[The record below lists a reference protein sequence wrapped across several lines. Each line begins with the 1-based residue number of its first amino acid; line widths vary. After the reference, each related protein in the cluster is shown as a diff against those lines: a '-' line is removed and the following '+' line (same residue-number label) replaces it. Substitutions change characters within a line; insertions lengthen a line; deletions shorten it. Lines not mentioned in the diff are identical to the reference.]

1 MRRRVVVTGRGVLA
15 PNGNSIETFWEA
27 LINGRSGI
35 GPLTR
40 IDSDDPKQ
48 AAGEVKGFD
57 PLLCLSPKEVRRTD
71 RTVQFAVEV
80 ATQAINES
88 GLDMDSIEPGR
99 TCVIFGTAMGG
110 IATLEREHAVL
121 LEKGPERVSP
131 FLIPMSLADMS
142 AGMISIKHG
151 IRGANHA
158 TVSACASGSQ
168 AIGEAMRKIQH
179 GEVDVVVAGGSEAAI
194 TPLCLAGFKRARV
207 LARPDGE
214 PGAACRPFDADRS
227 GFVLGEG
234 AGAVVLEEYE
244 HAKRRGAEI
253 FSELLG
259 YGLAS
264 DAYHMTDMHPAGEG
278 SARAVRSALEDAG
291 LTAAAV
297 SYVNAHGTSTP
308 MGDAVESMALHEA
321 LGSHAHDV
329 AVSSTKS
336 MTGHLLGAAGA
347 VELLACIEAI
357 RSGWIPPTINYH
369 TPDPRCDLDY
379 VPNEARQTTVR
390 IALSNSFGFGGHNVV
405 LIVGP
410 AP

>member
-88 GLDMDSIEPGR
+88 GLDIDSIEPGR

-179 GEVDVVVAGGSEAAI
+179 GDVDVVVAGGGEAAI

-291 LTAAAV
+291 LPAAAV

>member
-1 MRRRVVVTGRGVLA
+1 M
-15 PNGNSIETFWEA
+15 
-27 LINGRSGI
+27 
-35 GPLTR
+35 
-40 IDSDDPKQ
+40 
-48 AAGEVKGFD
+48 
-57 PLLCLSPKEVRRTD
+57 
-71 RTVQFAVEV
+71 QFAVEV
-80 ATQAINES
+80 ATQAINDS
-88 GLDMDSIEPGR
+88 GLDIDSIEPGR

-179 GEVDVVVAGGSEAAI
+179 GDVDVVVAGGSEAAI

-214 PGAACRPFDADRS
+214 PAAACRPFDADRS

-291 LTAAAV
+291 LPAAAV

>member
-80 ATQAINES
+80 ATQAINDS
-88 GLDMDSIEPGR
+88 GLDIDSIEPGR

-179 GEVDVVVAGGSEAAI
+179 GDVDVVVAGGSEAAI

-214 PGAACRPFDADRS
+214 PAAACRPFDADRS

-291 LTAAAV
+291 LPAAAV